1 MKIVF
6 MGTPDFAAHHL
17 KALIEDGWNV
27 VGVFSQP
34 DKPKGRGRKIKP
46 TPVKNVALN
55 YGLKVYQ
62 PRSVNKNEGFLN
74 LKNCNPDLII
84 TVAYGKLLKPKV
96 FELPGLGTYNVHA
109 SLLPKYR
116 GAAPIQRALENDEK
130 ETGITIFKIDEGMD
144 SGPIALNKR
153 IEITDTDTFG
163 TLHNRLAVLGV
174 KSLLEFL
181 KLLKTDQVELK
192 EQDHEKATFAPK
204 IEKNDTIIESF
215 NKSCRSIFNKIRAF
229 DPVPGVITK
238 LDGERIKLF
247 KTSVK
252 EGNPSSPGEI
262 LAITKQGMIVSC
274 KDGLINIAEIQLAG
288 KNRMSPWQAKAG
300 RLINE
305 GAFLGGNN

>member
-1 MKIVF
+1 MRIVF

-17 KALIEDGWNV
+17 KALVEDGWNV
-27 VGVFSQP
+27 TGVFSQP
-34 DKPKGRGRKIKP
+34 DKPKGRGRKVKP
-46 TPVKNVALN
+46 TPVKNTALN

-62 PRSVNKNEGFLN
+62 PRSVNKNEGFLY
-74 LKNCNPDLII
+74 LKDCNPDLII

-96 FELPGLGTYNVHA
+96 FELPKLGTYNIHA

-116 GAAPIQRALENDEK
+116 GAAPIQRTLENGEK

-144 SGPIALNKR
+144 SGPIALQKR

-192 EQDHEKATFAPK
+192 EQDDEKATFAPK
-204 IEKNDTIIESF
+204 IEKNDTIIDSF
-215 NKSCRSIFNKIRAF
+215 NRNWRIIFNKIRAF

-238 LDGERIKLF
+238 LDGEKLKLF
-247 KTSVK
+247 KASIK
-252 EGNPSSPGEI
+252 EGSPSSPGEI
-262 LAITKQGMIVSC
+262 VSVTKRGMIVSC
-274 KDGLINIAEIQLAG
+274 KDGLINVAEIQFAG
-288 KNRMSPWQAKAG
+288 KKRMSPWQAKAG

-305 GAFLGGNN
+305 GALLGGNN